1 MSLTTAF
8 DRLPGVVRGGIWM
21 MSAALCFTVMTALI
35 RETAAQIHPVEI
47 AFFRAATN
55 LVLMLPFA
63 FRMGR
68 GLFRSANHRAYGFRG
83 LVGFTFQMS
92 YFPGAAMIAVAESQ
106 ALIFTAPLWAT
117 MMAVTFLGE
126 RLYRHRAV
134 ALIVGFAGALIIL
147 RPGFE
152 TVSIGSLLVLIA
164 ALANATSHVI
174 VTYTTR
180 SDHPDQAVFYLAL
193 YSTPLAAIAAAFVWR
208 TPNLEQLGLL
218 VAIGALATLNQRFQ
232 SRAFASADAT
242 AVLPFD
248 FVRLPFAGII
258 GIVAL
263 AELPDPWVWAGGVVI
278 FAASVY
284 LARCEARASRR
295 PPP

>member
-1 MSLTTAF
+1 
-8 DRLPGVVRGGIWM
+8 M

-35 RETAAQIHPVEI
+35 RDVANQIHPVEI

-55 LVLMLPFA
+55 LALMLPFA
-63 FRMGR
+63 MRQGR
-68 GLFRSANHRAYGFRG
+68 GLLRSSNHRVYVFRG
-83 LVGFTFQMS
+83 FVGFTFMMS
-92 YFPGAAMIAVAESQ
+92 FFPGAALIPIAESQ

-117 MMAVTFLGE
+117 IMAVVFLGE
-126 RLYRHRAV
+126 RLYRHRGV
-134 ALIVGFAGALIIL
+134 ALIIGFAGALIIL

-152 TVSIGSLLVLIA
+152 VVSIGALLVLIA

-180 SDHPDQAVFYLAL
+180 SDTPDHAVFFLSFYT
-193 YSTPLAAIAAAFVWR
+193 TPLTAIAALFVWQ
-208 TPNLEQLGLL
+208 TPNLEQLGLMI
-218 VAIGALATLNQRFQ
+218 AIGALATLNQRFQ

-258 GIVAL
+258 GIIAL
-263 AELPDPWVWAGGVVI
+263 AELPDFWVCIGGIII
-278 FAASVY
+278 FGASVY
-284 LARCEARASRR
+284 LARSEARSRNR
-295 PPP
+295 PSP

>member
-1 MSLTTAF
+1 VTVSSRF
-8 DRLPGVVRGGIWM
+8 NRLPGVVRGGIWM
-21 MSAALCFTVMTALI
+21 MLAALCFTVMTALI
-35 RETAAQIHPVEI
+35 RETANHIHPVEI

-63 FRMGR
+63 MRQGR
-68 GLFRSANHRAYGFRG
+68 GLLQSSNHRVYLFRG
-83 LVGFTFQMS
+83 LVGFTFMMS
-92 YFPGAAMIAVAESQ
+92 YFPGAALIPVAESQ

-117 MMAVTFLGE
+117 IMAVTFLGE
-126 RLYRHRAV
+126 RLYRHRAL

-152 TVSIGSLLVLIA
+152 VVSIGALLVLVG

-180 SDHPDQAVFYLAL
+180 SDTPDHAVFFLAF
-193 YSTPLAAIAAAFVWR
+193 YTTPLAAVAALFVWQ
-208 TPNLEQLGLL
+208 TPNLEQLVLL

-248 FVRLPFAGII
+248 FVRLPFGGII
-258 GIVAL
+258 GVIAL
-263 AELPDPWVWAGGVVI
+263 AELPGIWVWVGGIII
-278 FAASVY
+278 FGASVY
-284 LARCEARASRR
+284 LARREARMRGNLS
-295 PPP
+295 P

>member
-1 MSLTTAF
+1 MTISAAF

-21 MSAALCFTVMTALI
+21 MSAALCFTAMTAFV
-35 RETAAQIHPVEI
+35 RDVADQVHPVEI

-63 FRMGR
+63 LRRR
-68 GLFRSANHRAYGFRG
+68 GDLFRSSNHRVYVLRG
-83 LVGFTFQMS
+83 VVGFTFMMS
-92 YFPGAAMIAVAESQ
+92 FFPGAALIPIAESQ
-106 ALIFTAPLWAT
+106 ALIFTAPFWAT
-117 MMAVTFLGE
+117 IMAILFLGE
-126 RLYRHRAV
+126 RLYRHRV
-134 ALIVGFAGALIIL
+134 FALIVGFAGALIIL

-152 TVSIGSLLVLIA
+152 ALSIGALLVLVA

-180 SDHPDQAVFYLAL
+180 SDHPDHAVFFLAF
-193 YSTPLAAIAAAFVWR
+193 YTTPMTAIAALFVWR
-208 TPNLEQLGLL
+208 TPDLAQLGLL
-218 VAIGALATLNQRFQ
+218 IVIGALATLNQRFL

-258 GIVAL
+258 GVIAL
-263 AELPDPWVWAGGVVI
+263 AELPDFWVWAGGIVI
-278 FAASVY
+278 FGASIY
-284 LARCEARASRR
+284 LARREARLASRT
-295 PPP
+295 PP